1 MEDLKLIES
10 EARIGNGIKDN
21 RDDAVLEME
30 KFR

>member
-10 EARIGNGIKDN
+10 EARIGNGVKGN
-21 RDDAVLEME
+21 RDDAILEIE